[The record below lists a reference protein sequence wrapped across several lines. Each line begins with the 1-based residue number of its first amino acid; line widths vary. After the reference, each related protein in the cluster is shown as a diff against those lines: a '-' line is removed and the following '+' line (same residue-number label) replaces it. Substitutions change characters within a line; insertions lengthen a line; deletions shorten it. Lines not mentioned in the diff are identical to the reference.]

1 MEKLHH
7 LSRISD
13 CLGNLFAATL
23 VLSTGVFR
31 KIYCNVLLL
40 SLL

>member
-1 MEKLHH
+1 

-23 VLSTGVFR
+23 VSSAGVLR
-31 KIYCNVLLL
+31 KIYLTVLLL